1 MCFQL
6 VCLSK
11 IPCASDCLLLQPNA
25 DITVILNNCSFE
37 NMFEDVQQQKDG
49 MAALDTRVDATVE
62 TVITIGDKVI
72 EHDKEIGDLGEGL
85 GKIEERVD
93 DVEEDLGGAKIK
105 IEEIDNKVILT
116 YSNIIYQSFI

>member
-1 MCFQL
+1 
-6 VCLSK
+6 
-11 IPCASDCLLLQPNA
+11 
-25 DITVILNNCSFE
+25 
-37 NMFEDVQQQKDG
+37 MFEDVQQQKEG

-62 TVITIGDKVI
+62 TVITIGDKII

-85 GKIEERVD
+85 VKIEDRVD

-116 YSNIIYQSFI
+116 YSNIIYSVTKVTIPTTSHIFKELSEY

>member
-1 MCFQL
+1 
-6 VCLSK
+6 
-11 IPCASDCLLLQPNA
+11 
-25 DITVILNNCSFE
+25 
-37 NMFEDVQQQKDG
+37 MFEDVQQQKEG

-62 TVITIGDKVI
+62 SVITIGDKVI

-105 IEEIDNKVILT
+105 IDEIDNKV
-116 YSNIIYQSFI
+116 S